1 MSICTGF
8 LEFFIL
14 KYIEHVSVG
23 GSVVEFSPATR
34 ETVVRFPANAK
45 RLGHSRY
52 SFPLPPEYDSIFV
65 VNLKIVGNKEF
76 LPCGLVVTIW
86 YFHHHGAGINS
97 RHGRFY

>member
-8 LEFFIL
+8 HEIFLL
-14 KYIEHVSVG
+14 NYIEQVSVG
-23 GSVVEFSPATR
+23 GSVVEFWPATR
-34 ETVVRFPANAK
+34 ETGVRFPANAK

-76 LPCGLVVTIW
+76 LLCA
-86 YFHHHGAGINS
+86 HGKFLEKTCILS
-97 RHGRFY
+97 RTC